1 MRSWRSRGLQLP
13 GGEPSGMDPDL
24 RWDVLGFRCP
34 VPVSATRRALEE
46 RTEGVLEVLSDDPE
60 TLVDL
65 PLLIGRM
72 RRRLISVRTVH
83 REHRF
88 LIDMAVDA

>member
-1 MRSWRSRGLQLP
+1 M
-13 GGEPSGMDPDL
+13 
-24 RWDVLGFRCP
+24 
-34 VPVSATRRALEE
+34 
-46 RTEGVLEVLSDDPE
+46 LEVLSDDPE